1 MSKYPLKKIDPPEPT
16 RYGALVMTLSLFI
29 MLLSFF
35 MMMNASADFS
45 ETKVKSVLQSLE
57 NTFTSR
63 VFRDGQGPSAK
74 SDAEH
79 LLSEGQALESMD
91 AYFRS
96 TFPGFE
102 PQMIPSRGIMAITID
117 QPTFDRIMFGT
128 RKTYQKTLIEKM
140 WSYESL
146 QMEIWLNIQDD
157 PGVSSASNAKAV
169 NDLVATTASWAT
181 NLEVA
186 GIDKG
191 RLTIGIKQGKA
202 GFVTVMFR
210 NYKPYAP
217 TP

>member
-1 MSKYPLKKIDPPEPT
+1 MSKYPLKKIDPPEST
-16 RYGALVMTLSLFI
+16 RYGALLMTLSLFI

-35 MMMNASADFS
+35 LMMNSSSDFS
-45 ETKVKSVLQSLE
+45 EPRVQTVLQSLE

-63 VFRDGQGPSAK
+63 VFRDGQGPSSK
-74 SDAEH
+74 SDSEH
-79 LLSEGQALESMD
+79 LLGEGQALESMD

-102 PQMIPSRGIMAITID
+102 AQMIPSRGIMAITID
-117 QPTFDRIMFGT
+117 QPTFERIMFGA
-128 RKTYQKTLIEKM
+128 RKTSQKTLIEKM
-140 WSYESL
+140 WSYDTL

-157 PGVSSASNAKAV
+157 PAATSAANPKLLSDMV
-169 NDLVATTASWAT
+169 TTTASWAT

-186 GIDKG
+186 GLDKG
-191 RLTIGIKQGKA
+191 RLTIGIKQGKP

-217 TP
+217 AP